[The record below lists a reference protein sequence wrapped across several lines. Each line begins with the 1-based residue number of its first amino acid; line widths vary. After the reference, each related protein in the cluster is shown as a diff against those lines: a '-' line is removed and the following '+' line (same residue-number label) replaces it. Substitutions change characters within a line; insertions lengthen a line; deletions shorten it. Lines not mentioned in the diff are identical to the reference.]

1 MILVNQS
8 MQISTDISRTSWDRA
23 LAETPASLQQD
34 WSYGDALAAVGAN
47 VLRVI
52 IEDDGRALAL
62 AQCTTRKIGLV
73 VNVGLCSRGPVWLRD
88 VSSDQ
93 RAKVHRA
100 LKSKLGLAWPRVTL
114 QTPDDVDALGGARRV
129 MSGYSTVMLDL
140 TRSRDD
146 LRAGLDGK
154 WRNRLVAA
162 ERSELK
168 VQQNG
173 TKPAQYTWLLE
184 TEEGQRRAR
193 GYTATPQALVP
204 EFVKAKGARDSLLI
218 LRGDLGKQK
227 AAAMLFLI
235 HGCAATY
242 HIGWNSEE
250 GRKLGAHN
258 LLLWHALNVLQQ
270 RGVKR
275 LDLGGV
281 ETVKSAGLARFK
293 LGTGGDLI
301 TYAGTYF

>member
-8 MQISTDISRTSWDRA
+8 MQISTDISRDQWDKA

-34 WSYGDALAAVGAN
+34 WSYGDALASVGAN
-47 VLRVI
+47 VVRVV
-52 IEDDGRALAL
+52 IEDDAGQLAL
-62 AQCTTRKIGLV
+62 AQFTTRKIGMM
-73 VNVGLCSRGPVWLRD
+73 VNVGLCSRGPVWLRE
-88 VSSDQ
+88 VSTEQ
-93 RAKVHRA
+93 RRQVHRA
-100 LKSKLGLAWPRVTL
+100 LKSALGLGWPRVTL
-114 QTPDDVDALGGARRV
+114 QTPDDVDPPGGARRV
-129 MSGYSTVMLDL
+129 VSGYSTVMLDL
-140 TRSRDD
+140 TQSLAD
-146 LRAGLDGK
+146 LRAGFDGK

-162 ERSELK
+162 EKSALK

-173 TKPAQYTWLLE
+173 TKPAQYIWLLE
-184 TEEGQRRAR
+184 TEEGQRKDR
-193 GYTATPQALVP
+193 GYTATPAALVP
-204 EFVKAKGARDSLLI
+204 EFVKAKGDRDSLLI

-258 LLLWHALNVLQQ
+258 LLLWQALDVLKQ

-281 ETVKSAGLARFK
+281 ETLKSAGRARFK
-293 LGTGGDLI
+293 LGTGGQLI

>member
-8 MQISTDISRTSWDRA
+8 MQISTDISRSRWDKV
-23 LAETPASLQQD
+23 LAATPASLQQD

-47 VLRVI
+47 VVRVV
-52 IEDDGRALAL
+52 IEDVAGPLAL
-62 AQCTTRKIGLV
+62 AQFTTRKIGML
-73 VNVGLCSRGPVWLRD
+73 VNVGLCSRGPVWLREA
-88 VSSDQ
+88 SGKQ
-93 RAKVHRA
+93 RRKVHRA
-100 LKSKLGLAWPRVTL
+100 LKSALGLGWPRVTL
-114 QTPDDVDALGGARRV
+114 QTPDDEAPLPGARRV
-129 MSGYSTVMLDL
+129 VSGYSTVMLDL
-140 TRSRDD
+140 TRPLED
-146 LRAGLDGK
+146 LRAGFDGK

-162 ERSELK
+162 EKSDLK

-173 TKPAQYTWLLE
+173 TKPAQYIWLLE
-184 TEEGQRRAR
+184 TEEGQRKAR
-193 GYTATPQALVP
+193 GYTATPASLVP
-204 EFVKAKGARDSLLI
+204 EFVQAKGDRDSLLI
-218 LRGDLGKQK
+218 LRADLGKQK

-242 HIGWNSEE
+242 HIGWNSED

-258 LLLWHALNVLQQ
+258 LLLWSALDTLQQ
-270 RGVKR
+270 RGVTR

-293 LGTGGDLI
+293 LGTGGDLV